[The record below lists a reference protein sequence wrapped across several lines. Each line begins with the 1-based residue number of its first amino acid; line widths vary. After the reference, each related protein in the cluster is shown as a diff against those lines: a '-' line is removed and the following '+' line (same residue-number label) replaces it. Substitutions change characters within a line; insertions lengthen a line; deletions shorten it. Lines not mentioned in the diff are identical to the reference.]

1 MKGCVFVGQNA
12 KHKKKLSVRT
22 RKEEL
27 TAYAFVAP
35 QYIGMLCFVLIPVA
49 ISIVLCFTE
58 WDMLSEMKFVGLQNF
73 VTIFSKP
80 RLKQALEN
88 TLLFALGVI
97 PLTICVSLALALVV
111 NEKLRGLNFYKAC
124 YFLPMCTASVA
135 VTLVWYWIF
144 APDIGIINYVLS
156 LFGIDGPRWL
166 IEKTSARWAIIIMSV
181 WQNMGY
187 YFLIFFAG
195 LKGIPR
201 DYYEAAE
208 IDGASAWY
216 RFKSITLP
224 LLSPTMFFVVITMS
238 INVFNLFQEPSI
250 LTNGGPEYG
259 TYTIVMYIY
268 DLAFR
273 YFRMGEAAVVSLILF
288 VVVLIITILQFTLSR
303 KWVYTDED

>member
-1 MKGCVFVGQNA
+1 M
-12 KHKKKLSVRT
+12 
-22 RKEEL
+22 RKEKKPGKVPRKKSAHARGEAL
-27 TAYAFVAP
+27 TAYAFIAP
-35 QYIGMLCFVLIPVA
+35 QYIGMLCFVLIPVV
-49 ISIVLCFTE
+49 ISLILCFTE
-58 WDMLSEMKFVGLQNF
+58 WDMLSEMEFVGLKNF

-80 RLKQALEN
+80 RLRQALSN

-97 PLTICVSLALALVV
+97 PITICVSLGLALMV
-111 NEKLRGLNFYKAC
+111 NEKLRGLNIYKAC

-187 YFLIFFAG
+187 YFLIFLAG
-195 LKGIPR
+195 LKSIPK

-208 IDGASAWY
+208 IDGAGSFY
-216 RFKSITLP
+216 RFRSITLP

-250 LTNGGPEYG
+250 LTDGGPEYG
-259 TYTIVMYIY
+259 TYTVVMYIY

-288 VVVLIITILQFTLSR
+288 IVVLLITILQFTLSR